1 MIGDIINLM
10 RTRQWYKNLVVFLPL
25 VFLVRFF
32 EGGALIKVVLAFAA
46 LCLVSSANYAL
57 NDVVDF
63 KKDKLNSEKKN
74 RPVASGRMS
83 RGFGLLIGFI
93 LLFGGLLISLNI
105 GAFLPVA
112 GLFLLGQLYNFWL
125 KNEAFVDVLI
135 ISVNFVIRAVTGG
148 VVLGAQISPWLVLCT
163 FFLAL
168 FLSVGKREAEIK
180 FLGRGGSELHRMVS
194 RFYTREVTNSF
205 MIISTTSL
213 IVSYSLYSFL
223 SNFNLLLTLPFSLY
237 VIFRYVYLVY
247 SGSEIARHPELVV
260 KDLRLVVGILLW
272 VGVTFLLVY

>member
-1 MIGDIINLM
+1 MINDIINLM
-10 RTRQWYKNLVVFLPL
+10 RVKQWYKNLVVFLPL

-32 EGGALIKVVLAFAA
+32 EGEAWIKVLLAFAA
-46 LCLVSSANYAL
+46 LCLVSSANYII

-63 KKDKLNSEKKN
+63 KKDRLNSEKKD

-83 RGFGLLIGFI
+83 RGFGLLIAFI

-148 VVLGAQISPWLVLCT
+148 VILDAQISPWLVLCT

-180 FLGRGGSELHRMVS
+180 FLGRDTSALHRITS

-223 SNFNLLLTLPFSLY
+223 SNFNLLWTLPFSLY

-247 SGSEIARHPELVV
+247 SGSEIARHPELIV
-260 KDLRLVVGILLW
+260 KDFRLVVGILLW